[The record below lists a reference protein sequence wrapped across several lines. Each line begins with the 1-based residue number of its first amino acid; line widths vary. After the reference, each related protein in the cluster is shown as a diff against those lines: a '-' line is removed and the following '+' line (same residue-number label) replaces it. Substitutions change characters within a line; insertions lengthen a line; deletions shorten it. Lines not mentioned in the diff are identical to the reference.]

1 MMERIPPNED
11 WSKYVSLREY
21 PTYAWY
27 YGTLAMHQMGGRYF
41 RLWNERIKKV
51 VPGTQEKEGCIRG
64 SWPLWNHD
72 VFGRPYTAAMGALT
86 LETYYRYLPV
96 LQD

>member
-1 MMERIPPNED
+1 
-11 WSKYVSLREY
+11 
-21 PTYAWY
+21 
-27 YGTLAMHQMGGRYF
+27 MHQMGGRYF
-41 RLWNERIKKV
+41 RKWNERIKKV
-51 VPGTQEKEGCIRG
+51 VPGTQQKTGCLRG

-72 VFGRPYTAAMGALT
+72 IFGRTYTAAMGVLT